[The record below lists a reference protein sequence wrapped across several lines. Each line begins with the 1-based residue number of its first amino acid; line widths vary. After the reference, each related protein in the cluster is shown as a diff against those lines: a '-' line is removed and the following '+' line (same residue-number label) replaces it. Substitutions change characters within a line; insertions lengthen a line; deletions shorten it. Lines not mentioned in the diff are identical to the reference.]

1 MKILIH
7 NQIRYFIPIS
17 CVWAMALLLTIFLSL
32 SGLSSVYANEINL
45 SGNGWKAWLD
55 EKAQWEEDPLY
66 LPSEIES
73 MLSSLPVNEPT
84 GGWEI
89 LNEAGKDV
97 SVPMGGKLLGAL
109 AESKIFVPSACGG
122 GGTCAQCKVK
132 IFEGGG
138 DILPTERTHINNREA
153 REGERLSCQV
163 VVKRDMKI
171 EVPPEVFGVKKWN
184 CTVRSNKGVATFI
197 KELVVALPEGETIDF
212 RAGGYIQIGS
222 SFGKAQRPGPD
233 YCIVPHR

>member
-1 MKILIH
+1 
-7 NQIRYFIPIS
+7 
-17 CVWAMALLLTIFLSL
+17 MALLLTIFLSL

-97 SVPMGGKLLGAL
+97 SVPMTMDEYFLDGINTNTYEGVSWLWRSFETSLPAR
-109 AESKIFVPSACGG
+109 ASAFS
-122 GGTCAQCKVK
+122 A
-132 IFEGGG
+132 
-138 DILPTERTHINNREA
+138 LPTYS
-153 REGERLSCQV
+153 G
-163 VVKRDMKI
+163 
-171 EVPPEVFGVKKWN
+171 
-184 CTVRSNKGVATFI
+184 
-197 KELVVALPEGETIDF
+197 
-212 RAGGYIQIGS
+212 
-222 SFGKAQRPGPD
+222 
-233 YCIVPHR
+233 